1 MRCRH
6 NLTDHLLGCLCA
18 ALVTFTPF
26 VSAETATDWLSGAHE
41 GRLHTAQLGECAL
54 ENGEVIQ
61 NCRLTFRTYGTL
73 APDLGNIVLMPTW
86 FNGSAEGLA
95 TSHYLGPEGIV
106 DTDDYFVI
114 AVNAL
119 GNGISS
125 SPSNSAQKP
134 FPVFTIRDQVSA
146 QHKLLTE
153 HLGIEHLHAVVGASM
168 GGYQTYEWLMMH
180 PTFATHF
187 VPIEGTPWYT
197 FYDRLKGRAWQEVM
211 ALPEDSPQALRRKA
225 DLLGLIDGMVFW
237 TPEYLN
243 REQSLENFEDWLA
256 GMARFDTES
265 ELRDRASQ
273 TAASGRHDIR
283 RDRPEFEARLQA
295 MGQPSVL
302 AVVFERDMTVNP
314 QPNKVFAKQ
323 LGFEVI
329 EIPGDCG
336 HFGPNPECYQDQV
349 VERVAAFLR
358 GPREPQF
365 QRRTIQVGEQSR
377 QIYLYLPDAYGSQPL
392 PVVLALHGY
401 GTTATGL
408 ASAHALNQH
417 ANANDYIVVYPQGA
431 GFYSKTA
438 WQEGEDWVSSWNDL
452 ASNFPMEAGPHCL
465 PDRLDYPCYPGCGDC
480 KACDWTS
487 CEDDVTFL
495 LQVVDEVQE
504 SLLTDPQ
511 RLYLLGNSNGGSM
524 VQRLGCDHPER
535 FAAVSIM
542 IYQMPPGHACGPDE
556 PLPMFHYY
564 GDLDEGVPPDGQPSP
579 YGWIYTSAEENTR
592 IWAEAMACEGPAAPW
607 QTPLTREHGLR
618 CKAYSRCG
626 REGTEVV
633 SCGDPLAGHEWQAQ
647 RILAIPSDCVAP
659 SQAQDLPRQPRC
671 PAMSP
676 PQPLWG
682 MEVVWQFLSRY
693 RG

>member
-1 MRCRH
+1 MRHRR
-6 NLTDHLLGCLCA
+6 NLTGQGETFLLA
-18 ALVTFTPF
+18 ALLV
-26 VSAETATDWLSGAHE
+26 VSSSLASAETVFDWLITAHTGE
-41 GRLHTAQLGECAL
+41 LHSASLGECPL
-54 ENGEVIQ
+54 ENGDVIED
-61 NCRLTFRTYGTL
+61 CRLTFRTYGTL

-95 TSHYLGPEGIV
+95 TYRYLGAEGIV

-134 FPVFTIRDQVSA
+134 FPIFTIRDQVNA
-146 QHKLLTE
+146 QHRLLTQ

-168 GGYQTYEWLMMH
+168 GGYQTYEWLMMY

-197 FYDRLKGRAWQEVM
+197 FYDQLKGRAWQEVL
-211 ALPEDSPQALRRKA
+211 ALPEDSPEAIRRKA

-243 REQSLENFEDWLA
+243 RERSSDDFDVWLA
-256 GMARFDTES
+256 GMARFDTKP
-265 ELRDRASQ
+265 ELRDRGSQ
-273 TAASGRHDIR
+273 TAASARHDIR
-283 RDRPEFEARLQA
+283 RDRPDFDERLRA
-295 MGQPSVL
+295 MDQPSVL

-314 QPNKVFAKQ
+314 EPSKVFAKQ

-329 EIPGDCG
+329 EIAGDCG

-349 VERVAAFLR
+349 ADRVAAFLR

-377 QIYLYLPDAYGSQPL
+377 QVYLYLPDAYGSQPL

-431 GFYSKTA
+431 GFYSETA
-438 WQEGEDWVSSWNDL
+438 WQEEDWVSSWNDL
-452 ASNFPMEAGPHCL
+452 ASNFPTEAGPHCL

-495 LQVVDEVQE
+495 LQVVDDLQE
-504 SLLTDPQ
+504 SLLTDSE
-511 RLYLLGNSNGGSM
+511 RFYLLGNSNGGSM

-535 FAAVSIM
+535 FAAVAIM
-542 IYQMPPGHACGPDE
+542 IYQMPPGHACGPE
-556 PLPMFHYY
+556 QPLPMFHYY
-564 GDLDEGVPPDGQPSP
+564 GDLDDGVPADGQPSP
-579 YGWIYTSAEENTR
+579 YGWIYTSAKENTR
-592 IWAEAMACEGPAAPW
+592 IWAEAMACEGPAVSW
-607 QTPLTREHGLR
+607 QTPLTREHGLH
-618 CKAYSRCG
+618 CEAFSRCG
-626 REGTEVV
+626 REGAEVV

-659 SQAQDLPRQPRC
+659 AQAQDLPRQPRC
-671 PAMSP
+671 PAMSS
-676 PQPLWG
+676 PQALWG

-693 RG
+693 SS

>member
-1 MRCRH
+1 MRRRH
-6 NLTDHLLGCLCA
+6 NLTGHLLGCLCA

-431 GFYSKTA
+431 GFYSNTA
-438 WQEGEDWVSSWNDL
+438 WQRGGLGE
-452 ASNFPMEAGPHCL
+452 
-465 PDRLDYPCYPGCGDC
+465 
-480 KACDWTS
+480 
-487 CEDDVTFL
+487 FL
-495 LQVVDEVQE
+495 E
-504 SLLTDPQ
+504 
-511 RLYLLGNSNGGSM
+511 
-524 VQRLGCDHPER
+524 
-535 FAAVSIM
+535 
-542 IYQMPPGHACGPDE
+542 
-556 PLPMFHYY
+556 
-564 GDLDEGVPPDGQPSP
+564 
-579 YGWIYTSAEENTR
+579 
-592 IWAEAMACEGPAAPW
+592 
-607 QTPLTREHGLR
+607 
-618 CKAYSRCG
+618 
-626 REGTEVV
+626 
-633 SCGDPLAGHEWQAQ
+633 
-647 RILAIPSDCVAP
+647 
-659 SQAQDLPRQPRC
+659 
-671 PAMSP
+671 
-676 PQPLWG
+676 
-682 MEVVWQFLSRY
+682 
-693 RG
+693 